1 MSDDGVDAENPTA
14 TPDGQWIVY
23 ASGGT
28 AKRGIWKV
36 RVDGSAATQL
46 VEGPVIL
53 PEISPDG
60 RFVSY
65 TTAGAGSEAIRV
77 VRFEDGTPV
86 PVEVLASGAGFNRGR
101 HRWMPGGGALVF
113 LTDDEK
119 GVFGLATQDVTP
131 GRDSSA
137 TRRAVAG
144 FTPDS
149 LTESLGIS
157 PDGTRLMV
165 SELQFSSGLLLAEGV
180 EGVVART
187 PRGASR

>member
-1 MSDDGVDAENPTA
+1 
-14 TPDGQWIVY
+14 
-23 ASGGT
+23 
-28 AKRGIWKV
+28 
-36 RVDGSAATQL
+36 L
-46 VEGPVIL
+46 VAGPVIL

-86 PVEVLASGAGFNRGR
+86 PVEVIASGAGFNRGR

-113 LTDDEK
+113 LTDDQK
-119 GVFGLATQDVTP
+119 GVFGLAAQDVTP

-137 TRRAVAG
+137 TRRAVTG

-165 SELQFSSGLLLAEGV
+165 SELQFSSGLLQAEGV
-180 EGVVART
+180 DGVAAHA
-187 PRGASR
+187 PHGASR